1 LESKYPGPE
10 GPALVAPKG
19 LLFNSHWH
27 LAEHPEMGPKEFE
40 LFERSEF
47 SNSRQ
52 ISGRAR
58 CPKGRV
64 TRVPF
69 LLEFSPQTF
78 FLSGSV
84 CRFDESDLFATHRT
98 LEMLRIAIVFVDFQP
113 EMTYGLCVS
122 NQ

>member
-1 LESKYPGPE
+1 
-10 GPALVAPKG
+10 
-19 LLFNSHWH
+19 
-27 LAEHPEMGPKEFE
+27 MGPKEFE

-69 LLEFSPQTF
+69 LLVLFFGQTKKTNSKNLLLAEAYFSELAHKT
-78 FLSGSV
+78 
-84 CRFDESDLFATHRT
+84 RF
-98 LEMLRIAIVFVDFQP
+98 
-113 EMTYGLCVS
+113 
-122 NQ
+122 